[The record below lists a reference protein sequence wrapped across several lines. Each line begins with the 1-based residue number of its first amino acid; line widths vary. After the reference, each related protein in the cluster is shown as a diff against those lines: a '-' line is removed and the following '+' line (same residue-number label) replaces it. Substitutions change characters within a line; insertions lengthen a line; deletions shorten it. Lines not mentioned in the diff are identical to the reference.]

1 MTTTQGNA
9 NPMDNYLGS
18 NSDDSVIN
26 HDESNMVLEN
36 AISALNSQIDGP
48 FLRSGKMMQLPINLF
63 NSEDTT
69 VKISKS
75 NTSFHLYKY
84 VLNKKHLPP
93 QNEKNQQEWNRLVN
107 ELRLKI
113 KRSSL
118 KNVIEKM
125 ELKVVNNHRRMQIE
139 ELPPLSS
146 MTEINEYL
154 FNNWGDQMRIL
165 YMKIVHDMYKAGN
178 NKWIVDGLQKLLKK
192 WCITLYRPVLNKDG
206 EEKSIVFS
214 DEMGTWLSQMKLGKK
229 TQQKFR
235 ERYLKNHINEKIYFH
250 PKQKS
255 TDKTLIPLNK
265 SGVGSI
271 KPCYKVIKNAI
282 PEQTQ
287 STLQAI
293 VAQIIQQGYS
303 REQVIEEFDRARN
316 TSDEATTLINDTMI
330 PVYNQ
335 NNATMPVYNG
345 TTSINTVVNNTRKN
359 AHAKA
364 TQYGTANATATQY
377 ATANATATQ
386 YGRANAI
393 ANEHATAFATAA
405 DTARANA
412 NATENARAIAAANT
426 NGNAT
431 AKASDDGKA
440 NANAE
445 DERSVTSTKVADEEE
460 GSQTTITDDD
470 DDASGGRYDFD
481 EIDIEYEAGGTL
493 QQHHHG
499 SCEKNVSNMKDDY
512 ERQHKLGRY
521 KPKKKQKK
529 PKGPPRDPTRWSPR
543 TAEQNAKAEQE
554 NDKQL
559 PPKKLKFVSRKD
571 PKPSSSSNTRGTK
584 VTQTKSSW
592 KITINII
599 NSRIQT
605 SQKEEMERTKLGD
618 DSSGMFEVSNKII
631 GDKSKAP
638 TKKKSTKK
646 AGAKTTSTKKKA
658 TKKKD
663 STDKP
668 TRKRKATGN
677 NKTSSKTKK
686 KTKTSTPSNKKTEE
700 TASTTSTVKDTN
712 KSTPSINVNLK
723 KGAKTDR
730 ITGHGSTTTEAPK
743 SNKECVCAS
752 RHLDTNMFI
761 KLDIIVGWYKRKY
774 IKENSIP
781 SECFNCGTMWVDKVL
796 PGDSPKTVTISTKT
810 EIMCCHEAKNP
821 HNGCQRCYCGQCYEK
836 LLHDHE
842 GNDKKE
848 KPTIITAKPK
858 RSRG

>member
-1 MTTTQGNA
+1 MTTTHGNA
-9 NPMDNYLGS
+9 NPLDNYLGAS
-18 NSDDSVIN
+18 LDDSVMN
-26 HDESNMVLEN
+26 QDETNMVLEN

-84 VLNKKHLPP
+84 VLNKKHLPR
-93 QNEKNQQEWNRLVN
+93 NEKNQRKWNRLVN

-125 ELKVVNNHRRMQIE
+125 ELKVVNNHRRMQVE

-178 NKWIVDGLQKLLKK
+178 NQWIVDGLRKLLKK
-192 WCITLYRPVLNKDG
+192 WCITLYRPVLNEEG

-214 DEMGTWLSQMKLGKK
+214 DELGTWLSQMKLGKK

-235 ERYLKNHINEKIYFH
+235 ERYLKSHINEKIYVQ
-250 PKQKS
+250 PKQMS
-255 TDKTLIPLNK
+255 SDKTLIPVNK

-271 KPCYKVIKNAI
+271 KPCYKVIGNAI
-282 PEQTQ
+282 PEQTK

-293 VAQIIQQGYS
+293 VSQLIQQGYS
-303 REQVIEEFDRARN
+303 REEVIEEFDKARN
-316 TSDEATTLINDTMI
+316 QIDEPTTMIYDATI
-330 PVYNQ
+330 PVYNP
-335 NNATMPVYNG
+335 NNATIPVYNG
-345 TTSINTVVNNTRKN
+345 TTSINTVTNNTRKN

-386 YGRANAI
+386 YATANAI
-393 ANEHATAFATAA
+393 ANEHAEAFATAA
-405 DTARANA
+405 DTSRANA
-412 NATENARAIAAANT
+412 NATENARAVAAANT

-431 AKASDDGKA
+431 ADASDDGKA

-470 DDASGGRYDFD
+470 DDDSGGRYDFD
-481 EIDIEYEAGGTL
+481 ELDIGYEGVGTH
-493 QQHHHG
+493 QQQQHG

-512 ERQHKLGRY
+512 ERKHKLGRY
-521 KPKKKQKK
+521 KPKKKQRR
-529 PKGPPRDPTRWSPR
+529 PKGPPRDPTRSSPR

-554 NDKQL
+554 NKKQL
-559 PPKKLKFVSRKD
+559 PPKKLQFVSRKD
-571 PKPSSSSNTRGTK
+571 PRPSSSSNTNGRK
-584 VTQTKSSW
+584 VTLTISSW
-592 KITINII
+592 KITNNNI
-599 NSRIQT
+599 NSRIQI

-618 DSSGMFEVSNKII
+618 DSSGMFEVSNKMI
-631 GDKSKAP
+631 GDKSKAT

-646 AGAKTTSTKKKA
+646 PAAKTTSTNKKA
-658 TKKKD
+658 RKKKD

-668 TRKRKATGN
+668 TRKRKAGGN

-686 KTKTSTPSNKKTEE
+686 KSKTSTPSNKKTEE

-743 SNKECVCAS
+743 SKKECVCAS

-774 IKENSIP
+774 LEENNVP
-781 SECFNCGTMWVDKVL
+781 CECFNCGTMWVDKVL

-810 EIMCCHEAKNP
+810 EIMCCHEAINP
-821 HNGCQRCYCGQCYEK
+821 KNGCQRCYCGQCYEK
-836 LLHDHE
+836 LLRDHE
-842 GNDKKE
+842 GNDKKDR
-848 KPTIITAKPK
+848 PTIISAKPK